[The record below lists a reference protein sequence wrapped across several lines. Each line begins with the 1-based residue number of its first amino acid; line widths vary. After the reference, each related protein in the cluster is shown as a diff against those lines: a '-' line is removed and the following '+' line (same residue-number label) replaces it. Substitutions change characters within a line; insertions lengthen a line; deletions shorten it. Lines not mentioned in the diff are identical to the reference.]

1 MLAAAFGS
9 GVALVLDEFA
19 LVFRLQD
26 VYWST
31 EGRSSVDAVVIS
43 TVLGGVLLLHL
54 TPTSGAHASS
64 RWALTVAVALNLTLV
79 VVAALKGRFL
89 LATIGVFI
97 WVFAW
102 IGAIRLGKPK
112 SIWARWR
119 YKPGS
124 GRRRRAEERDARYR
138 ARWVPRK
145 DRLLDLIGGSPSD
158 QEHR

>member
-1 MLAAAFGS
+1 MVARHGEDLLGALAA
-9 GVALVLDEFA
+9 VAPGTALRDGLD
-19 LVFRLQD
+19 RILQ
-26 VYWST
+26 
-31 EGRSSVDAVVIS
+31 A
-43 TVLGGVLLLHL
+43 HM
-54 TPTSGAHASS
+54 GA
-64 RWALTVAVALNLTLV
+64 LV

-124 GRRRRAEERDARYR
+124 GKRRRAEERDARYQ

-158 QEHR
+158 PERR

>member
-1 MLAAAFGS
+1 VLAAAFGS

-54 TPTSGAHASS
+54 TPTSDARASS
-64 RWALTVAVALNLTLV
+64 RWALTAAVTLNLVLV
-79 VVAALKGRFL
+79 LIAALKGRFL
-89 LATIGVFI
+89 LATIGVFV

-102 IGAIRLGKPK
+102 IGAIRLGKPT

-119 YKPGS
+119 YKPDS
-124 GRRRRAEERDARYR
+124 RKHRRAEERDARYR

-145 DRLLDLIGGSPSD
+145 DRLLDLIGGAPSD
-158 QEHR
+158 PEHR